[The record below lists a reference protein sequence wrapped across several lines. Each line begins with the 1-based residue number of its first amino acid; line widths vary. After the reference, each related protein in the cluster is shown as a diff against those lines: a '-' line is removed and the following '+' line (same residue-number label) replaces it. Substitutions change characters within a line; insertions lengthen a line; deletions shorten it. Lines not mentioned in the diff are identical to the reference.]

1 MDKPILYD
9 LHTLKEFCINM
20 FIKSGVNQND
30 AEIISD
36 TLMFAEL
43 RNVQSHGIV
52 RLPTYIER
60 MENGVVNKNALMKF
74 INNNAAAVSILD
86 ADNGLGQIAG
96 YRAMNQVL
104 QIARIYGIG
113 MVAVKNSNH
122 FGVASY
128 YSMMA
133 INENMIG
140 IAMTNASPAIAP
152 FGSKTPFWEPIL

>member
-9 LHTLKEFCINM
+9 LHTLKEFCINVFM
-20 FIKSGVNQND
+20 KSGINQSD

-43 RNVQSHGIV
+43 RNIQSHGIV

-60 MENGVVNKNALMKF
+60 MEKGIVNKNANMKF

-86 ADNGLGQIAG
+86 ADNGMGQVAG
-96 YRAMNQVL
+96 YMAMNQAIE
-104 QIARIYGIG
+104 IARIYGIG

-128 YSMMA
+128 YSMFA
-133 INENMIG
+133 LNERRRI
-140 IAMTNASPAIAP
+140 
-152 FGSKTPFWEPIL
+152 